1 MGPEATEAAV
11 KGSSELARAQVVIFA
26 THGLL
31 PHSMKSLLEPGL
43 VMTPPVVATAQDDG
57 LLTASEAARLTL
69 SADWVILSACNTAAA
84 DGTPG
89 AESLSGLAK
98 AFLYAGASA
107 LMVSHWQVSD
117 DVTAALTVQTIALQ
131 RADPRLSNAQ
141 ALQAAMRAVRTGWL
155 PDGKPLTGWSPIW
168 AHPGSWAPFVLVSA
182 RR

>member
-1 MGPEATEAAV
+1 L
-11 KGSSELARAQVVIFA
+11 KGLE
-26 THGLL
+26 
-31 PHSMKSLLEPGL
+31 EPGL
-43 VMTPPVVATAQDDG
+43 VLTPPGVATAQDDG
-57 LLTASEAARLTL
+57 ILTASEAARLTL

-107 LMVSHWQVSD
+107 LMVSHWQVGD

-131 RADPRLSNAQ
+131 RADPRLSKAQ
-141 ALQAAMRAVRTGWL
+141 ALQAAMRAVRTGLL
-155 PDGKPLTGWSPIW
+155 PDGKPLPGWSPIW

-182 RR
+182 GV